1 MKKFI
6 ILLLMLSPLAA
17 AAQNDA
23 YKALFDDCVGR
34 DGYSTVQVSK
44 QMLRMMDSNYNMA
57 LASIDGVMSVTFDS
71 DDAEAMEAFRKRCD
85 QMLDR
90 SGLSVMVSTNDGKQS
105 VKIYTLTVEEKIKEV
120 IVMTCSCSEIVVV
133 DVVGDLSLKQIS
145 QLKF

>member
-85 QMLDR
+85 QML
-90 SGLSVMVSTNDGKQS
+90 
-105 VKIYTLTVEEKIKEV
+105 
-120 IVMTCSCSEIVVV
+120 
-133 DVVGDLSLKQIS
+133 
-145 QLKF
+145 